1 MSLLFCPEC
10 GHEVSASAV
19 ACPNCGHPM
28 NVSPPVD
35 EMVASKRV
43 VVAPPPRQSSGL
55 PPWAVVP
62 IGVAAVLLLFFAYLM
77 LRSSG
82 DDGNTNV
89 NVNLAGRRS
98 ADVDR
103 DPRTATVPS
112 TTTDIE
118 AATIPD
124 GGYVPP
130 STSMPSTTSVPGSS
144 AVPAAPEPV
153 SGTVRII
160 ARITPPRSS
169 GTQPVR
175 STKFYLLDKDLE
187 TILAEADVEPIEGN
201 TFAASLGLAAVYPDR
216 YGEFQRAAMRAIA
229 RHVKYT
235 GVTDSSGNASLSNVD
250 PKQYYL
256 FGITRVGRGFAMWDA
271 PVSIVA
277 GENVLNLSP
286 QSVVEIPGATG

>member
-28 NVSPPVD
+28 SVSPAVD
-35 EMVASKRV
+35 ETVTAKRV
-43 VVAPPPRQSSGL
+43 VVAPPVRRDSAL
-55 PPWAVVP
+55 PPWAFVP
-62 IGVAAVLLLFFAYLM
+62 IGIGAILLIFFAFLM
-77 LRSSG
+77 FRSTS
-82 DDGNTNV
+82 DEGNTNV

-98 ADVDR
+98 AEVDR
-103 DPRTATVPS
+103 DARTSTVPS
-112 TTTDIE
+112 TTTEIE
-118 AATIPD
+118 TMPD
-124 GGYVPP
+124 SGSVP
-130 STSMPSTTSVPGSS
+130 STSLPSTSTTVPGSS
-144 AVPAAPEPV
+144 AVPVAPEPV
-153 SGTVRII
+153 SGTVKIL
-160 ARITPPRSS
+160 ARITPPRSTS
-169 GTQPVR
+169 TQPVR

-201 TFAASLGLAAVYPDR
+201 TLAASLGLAAVYPDR

-256 FGITRVGRGFAMWDA
+256 FGVTRVGRGFALWDA
-271 PVSIVA
+271 PVSIIA

-286 QSVVEIPGATG
+286 QSVTEIPGASG